1 MTDKRIIDQF
11 ISKYH
16 LGGTIERV
24 KWVSDKES
32 LKADFINDSQN
43 LVGSVISKNFKFPIG
58 EFGIYSTST
67 LSKML
72 GILENEVMFEVAKEG
87 GTPARF
93 NINKHRLEMKT
104 ECTIRSGF
112 FSGKRRYAQY
122 ITKKEG
128 MKVEDIDVKGLDF
141 MKSNFPPL
149 FKKFFNGIL
158 NKILFGATRS
168 EIDLEILE
176 FKNSLNELPLE
187 MLGKPTGVKDIK
199 KYVERPP
206 GAGNIFTVLKTGAPV
221 NVKAAVRY
229 NDFLRF
235 KGLDK
240 QHSQIVQG
248 DKIKWVYLKDN
259 PYKIDTMGFLDFD
272 FPEGIRTF
280 VETYIDRDKAFD
292 SILKNKLETFYKDLS
307 WGSLTLNTHVNN
319 FFSF

>member
-1 MTDKRIIDQF
+1 MREEVPWWICNEGD
-11 ISKYH
+11 
-16 LGGTIERV
+16 
-24 KWVSDKES
+24 
-32 LKADFINDSQN
+32 
-43 LVGSVISKNFKFPIG
+43 KNFCTYVDTDSNYFHAEPLLKHLYPNFSELPAEEQDDLLEKMALKYQDLIT
-58 EFGIYSTST
+58 EYYDT
-67 LSKML
+67 LAV
-72 GILENEVMFEVAKEG
+72 EA
-87 GTPARF
+87 F

-158 NKILFGATRS
+158 DKILFGATRN
-168 EIDLEILE
+168 EIDQEILE
-176 FKNSLNELPLE
+176 FKNSLDTLPLE
-187 MLGKPTGVKDIK
+187 LLGKPTGVKDIK
-199 KYVERPP
+199 KYIERPP
-206 GAGNIFTVLKTGAPV
+206 GAGNIFTTLKTGAPV

-229 NDFLRF
+229 NDFLKF

-240 QHSQIVQG
+240 KHSQIVAG

-272 FPEGIRTF
+272 FPEEIRIF
-280 VETYIDRDKAFD
+280 VEQYIDRDKAFD
-292 SILKNKLETFYKDLS
+292 SILKNKLESFYKDLS